1 MSKNFNGSLFLAL
14 AACYFVI
21 SINFGVRYTYGLLTI
36 EMIND
41 MNFSNQDIGIMV
53 SCFLLSYA
61 LTGFVTGPLI
71 DRKGAKMTILMMFP
85 LLGLGSI
92 LIGMTSSIVN
102 GVLFSIIAGIGGSAG
117 WSPVIIWSQKLYP
130 KKRGLIVGIMESGTK
145 LCPFLIALAIP
156 QIVPLYGWR
165 GVWLLLGMIALFSI
179 LPVSLAHEPKAEGH
193 NSKEKET
200 YLDNVGVI
208 FKNRYTWLIGISYAL
223 SAFAI
228 MVHVTFYK
236 AYLSRELMINVD
248 VSTLLYGLMN
258 FAGFIGALSIPA
270 LSDRIGRRPLIMACN
285 AILVA
290 SLLGFLSSNSM
301 LGLTLFTVLIGIDL
315 GAKWPLYAAFVK
327 DLYDWK
333 MAGLATALSGLF
345 SGIGSISAPYISGVL
360 ADLYSSYKIS
370 YTAGIVAGVVAI
382 ALIGLAKIKNL
393 RN

>member
-1 MSKNFNGSLFLAL
+1 MSANFNKRLFLAL

-21 SINFGVRYTYGLLTI
+21 SINFGVRYTYGLLTV

-41 MNFSNQDIGIMV
+41 MNFSNQDIGVMV
-53 SCFLLSYA
+53 SCYLLSYA
-61 LTGFVTGPLI
+61 LTGFVTGHLI
-71 DRKGAKMTILMMFP
+71 DRKGAKMTILTMFP
-85 LLGLGSI
+85 LLGMGSM
-92 LIGMTSSIVN
+92 LISMTSSIVS
-102 GVLFSIIAGIGGSAG
+102 GVLFSVIAGVGASAG

-156 QIVPLYGWR
+156 QIVPMFGWR
-165 GVWLLLGMIALFSI
+165 GVWLLLGAIALLSI
-179 LPVSLAHEPKAEGH
+179 LLVSLAHEPKAEGS
-193 NSKEKET
+193 NSRSKEK

-208 FKNRYTWLIGISYAL
+208 LRNRYTWLIGISYAL

-236 AYLSRELMINVD
+236 AYLSRELMISVD

-258 FAGFIGALSIPA
+258 FAGFIGALTVPA
-270 LSDRIGRRPLIMACN
+270 LSDKIGRRPLIMACN

-290 SLLGFLSSNSM
+290 SLIGFLFSNSI
-301 LGLTLFTVLIGIDL
+301 LGLILFTVLIGIDL

-333 MAGLATALSGLF
+333 IAGLATALSGLF
-345 SGIGSISAPYISGVL
+345 SGLGSISAPYISGVL
-360 ADLYSSYKIS
+360 ADMYSTYKIS
-370 YTAGIVAGVVAI
+370 YTVGIVAGVTAI
-382 ALIGLAKIKNL
+382 ALIAVAKSKN
-393 RN
+393 

>member
-1 MSKNFNGSLFLAL
+1 
-14 AACYFVI
+14 
-21 SINFGVRYTYGLLTI
+21 
-36 EMIND
+36 
-41 MNFSNQDIGIMV
+41 
-53 SCFLLSYA
+53 
-61 LTGFVTGPLI
+61 
-71 DRKGAKMTILMMFP
+71 
-85 LLGLGSI
+85 
-92 LIGMTSSIVN
+92 
-102 GVLFSIIAGIGGSAG
+102 
-117 WSPVIIWSQKLYP
+117 
-130 KKRGLIVGIMESGTK
+130 
-145 LCPFLIALAIP
+145 
-156 QIVPLYGWR
+156 
-165 GVWLLLGMIALFSI
+165 
-179 LPVSLAHEPKAEGH
+179 
-193 NSKEKET
+193 
-200 YLDNVGVI
+200 
-208 FKNRYTWLIGISYAL
+208 
-223 SAFAI
+223 
-228 MVHVTFYK
+228 
-236 AYLSRELMINVD
+236 MINVD

-382 ALIGLAKIKNL
+382 ALTALAKSKNL
-393 RN
+393 RI